1 MQGCR
6 TCGRRHRCNDKDRSM
21 GMACKDYETGEDQI
35 KKAPVQSVSEKVGN
49 KATKKDMRLARKRGT
64 SKTETKADH
73 RREGDRDR
81 HRVRT
86 GVRQHDRRCNID
98 LLPDG
103 GTILDGGEEDARSG
117 NDYDR

>member
-6 TCGRRHRCNDKDRSM
+6 TCCRRYRCNDKDRSM

-49 KATKKDMRLARKRGT
+49 QATKKDMRLARKRGT
-64 SKTETKADH
+64 KAAEAKADH

-81 HRVRT
+81 HRVRI
-86 GVRQHDRRCNID
+86 GVRQHDCRSNIN

-103 GTILDGGEEDARSG
+103 GTVLR
-117 NDYDR
+117 R

>member
-6 TCGRRHRCNDKDRSM
+6 SCWRRHRCNDKDRSR

-35 KKAPVQSVSEKVGN
+35 KKTPVKSVSEKDADQN
-49 KATKKDMRLARKRGT
+49 PKKDMRLARKRGT
-64 SKTETKADH
+64 NAAEAKADY

-86 GVRQHDRRCNID
+86 GVRQHDRRCNIN
-98 LLPDG
+98 LLPNG
-103 GTILDGGEEDARSG
+103 GAVLR
-117 NDYDR
+117 R